1 MLSRESQAWE
11 KDTGQLSRRVGRDSF
26 SSTSFR
32 PAARFRP
39 SGFSEAAIA
48 TLGLAEP

>member
-1 MLSRESQAWE
+1 MLSRVSQAWE
-11 KDTGQLSRRVGRDSF
+11 KDTGQLSAGVERDSLP
-26 SSTSFR
+26 SRRFR

-39 SGFSEAAIA
+39 SGFSAAAIA

>member
-1 MLSRESQAWE
+1 MLSRVSQAWE
-11 KDTGQLSRRVGRDSF
+11 KDTGQLSECVGRDNLPN
-26 SSTSFR
+26 SFR